1 MTQIV
6 QNGLKI
12 LRTAVNEES
21 SSRILLIP
29 PSICFHNIYIYKIT
43 FDVVIEEHLLQ
54 FSEFFFHYQRGLEEQ
69 TFHFGERRK
78 EKRSGGKISAQNE
91 FVPALNN

>member
-12 LRTAVNEES
+12 LGTAVNEES

-43 FDVVIEEHLLQ
+43 FDVVREEHLLQ
-54 FSEFFFHYQRGLEEQ
+54 FSEFFITEGDWNSKHSTWRG
-69 TFHFGERRK
+69 GSEREGRK
-78 EKRSGGKISAQNE
+78 RGVGGGKIS
-91 FVPALNN
+91 LK